1 MSTEHI
7 HARDSV
13 LCAVYRSPKK
23 EGMYLYVPKTDQ
35 PFEQVPEPL
44 LQRFGVPGHVLDLE
58 LTPARKLARVS
69 AADVIKGLREH
80 GFYLQM
86 PPGDFTQEI

>member
-1 MSTEHI
+1 MSTENN
-7 HARDSV
+7 DSGEPV
-13 LCAVYRSPKK
+13 HCAVYRSPKK
-23 EGMYLYVPKTDQ
+23 DGMYLYVPKTEN

-44 LQRFGVPGHVLDLE
+44 LQRFGAPGHVLDLE

-86 PPGDFTQEI
+86 PPGEFTQEI

>member
-1 MSTEHI
+1 MSTEH
-7 HARDSV
+7 RQSGDSV

-23 EGMYLYVPKTDQ
+23 EGMYLYVPKTEN

-44 LQRFGVPGHVLDLE
+44 LQRFGEPSWVLDLE
-58 LTPARKLARVS
+58 LTASRKLARVS
-69 AADVIKGLREH
+69 AADVIKGLRDL

-86 PPGDFTQEI
+86 PPGDLPREI